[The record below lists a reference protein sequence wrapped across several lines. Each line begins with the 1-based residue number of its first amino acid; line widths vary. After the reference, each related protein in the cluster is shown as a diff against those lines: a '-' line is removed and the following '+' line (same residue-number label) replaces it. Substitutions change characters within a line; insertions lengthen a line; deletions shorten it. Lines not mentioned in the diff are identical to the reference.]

1 MQESDYIKEVLAN
14 VALKG
19 FCFNEK
25 GRVIPKFEIQ
35 EADYYSIKSFL
46 GTVCGKD
53 ATDLLNTVCKTY
65 SGLITN
71 YYADI
76 CMADINKG
84 DLIKLTTADKQ
95 NIVLLYLGDLKF
107 TVCSDSCFTLKPFD
121 TLLCVSL
128 GVKLGNDAYFRVV
141 RNKKYYPDSELLLC
155 LKCIQKIEV
164 SNSRIKGNFTHFDCP
179 KLETHKI
186 IYANKSRK
194 SLPYGFSVDDFT
206 ISESSVFKINLEQQT
221 FVINAEYLDKNSID
235 DKTMKDIEKVCYID
249 KRKKTIETLQ
259 EGSFY
264 FSDDMK
270 DLIVSQKAKVYL

>member
-25 GRVIPKFEIQ
+25 GKVIPKFEIQ

-53 ATDLLNTVCKTY
+53 ATDLLNTVYKTY

-71 YYADI
+71 CYADI

-84 DLIKLTTADKQ
+84 DLIKLTTLDKQ

-121 TLLCVSL
+121 TLLCISL
-128 GVKLGNDAYFRVV
+128 GVKLGKDAYFRVV
-141 RNKKYYPDSELLLC
+141 RNKKYYPDSERLLC
-155 LKCIQKIEV
+155 LKCLQKIEV
-164 SNSRIKGNFTHFDCP
+164 GNSRIKGNFIHVDCP

-186 IYANKSRK
+186 IYANTSRK
-194 SLPYGFSVDDFT
+194 SLPYGFNVDNFT
-206 ISESSVFKINLEQQT
+206 LSKSSVFKINLEQQT
-221 FVINAEYLDKNSID
+221 FGINADYLDKISID
-235 DKTMKDIEKVCYID
+235 DKTMNDIEKVCCID

-264 FSDDMK
+264 LSDDMK
-270 DLIVSQKAKVYL
+270 DLIVSQKAKVCL